1 MNPSP
6 LNPARALILIELT
19 LIGPMLFVFCNT
31 IVGLNVLVFVIWLM
45 LVACELAT
53 ATLTLAF
60 TKSLSFMIGYA
71 ETDPIIPTAAM
82 KVSTRITRLLFKF
95 SPPTY
100 LHNFVIHNSIFV
112 LQIVVM

>member
-1 MNPSP
+1 
-6 LNPARALILIELT
+6 
-19 LIGPMLFVFCNT
+19 
-31 IVGLNVLVFVIWLM
+31 
-45 LVACELAT
+45 
-53 ATLTLAF
+53 
-60 TKSLSFMIGYA
+60 MIGYA